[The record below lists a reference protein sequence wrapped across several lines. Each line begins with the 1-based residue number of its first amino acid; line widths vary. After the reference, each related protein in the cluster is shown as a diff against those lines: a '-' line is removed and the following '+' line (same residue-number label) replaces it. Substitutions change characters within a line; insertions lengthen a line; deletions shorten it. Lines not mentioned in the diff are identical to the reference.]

1 MNPTCF
7 PNIKLFDS
15 PEFLNYSLNCITV
28 ISTPIHI
35 IGLYCIIR
43 KTPIEMKS
51 AKWYLLNYHIWMV
64 LFDYSVSFLT
74 IPVLLFPAFAGYPLG
89 ILRAFGFPTSL
100 PCLPKYMYD
109 ADVIVI
115 ADEETY
121 IYPLSMC
128 ILLVFLSIG
137 EIGLCILFLMYNT
150 AKQLLARTMSE
161 RTLGLQKK
169 FFIGIVIQISVPLV
183 MFCIP
188 FLYALISVLS
198 DYYNQSLTNFA
209 IIIASLQSSVATID
223 PGPRKPGCPD
233 LRNPGSPDLRIV
245 RNLEARNSGI
255 PDALPCLPT
264 YIHELPLFV
273 FTENA
278 TYHLSTFS
286 LFFILICSQI
296 TYFVISLVLL
306 ILPVF
311 SFTQIGLVRGI
322 F

>member
-1 MNPTCF
+1 
-7 PNIKLFDS
+7 
-15 PEFLNYSLNCITV
+15 
-28 ISTPIHI
+28 
-35 IGLYCIIR
+35 
-43 KTPIEMKS
+43 MKS

-64 LFDYSVSFLT
+64 LFDYS
-74 IPVLLFPAFAGYPLG
+74 
-89 ILRAFGFPTSL
+89 SL

-121 IYPLSMC
+121 LYPLSMC

-137 EIGLCILFLMYNT
+137 EIGICILFLMYNT

-209 IIIASLQSSVATID
+209 IIIASLQSSVATIVMIFVHR
-223 PGPRKPGCPD
+223 PYRRAILSRCFKKNSPLIQETRIGPK
-233 LRNPGSPDLRIV
+233 SI
-245 RNLEARNSGI
+245 
-255 PDALPCLPT
+255 
-264 YIHELPLFV
+264 F
-273 FTENA
+273 
-278 TYHLSTFS
+278 
-286 LFFILICSQI
+286 
-296 TYFVISLVLL
+296 
-306 ILPVF
+306 PVV
-311 SFTQIGLVRGI
+311 S
-322 F
+322 